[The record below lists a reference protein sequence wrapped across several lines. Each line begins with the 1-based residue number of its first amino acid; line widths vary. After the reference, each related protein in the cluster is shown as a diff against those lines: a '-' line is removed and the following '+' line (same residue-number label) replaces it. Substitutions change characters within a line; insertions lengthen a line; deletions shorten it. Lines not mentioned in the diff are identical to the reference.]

1 MPLIQNIRRR
11 KDLAELAREHGF
23 RLTSQRKLIF
33 SILESAPTHLNVKE
47 ILEQARRVDPGID
60 PVTIY
65 RNLAVLKKLGVVD
78 ELDLLHLQG
87 DQHYY
92 EARQERAHSH
102 VACVQCG
109 KVMEFSSPAMDK
121 IAAEIR
127 DELSFQI
134 AFMRIEVGGTCSDCR
149 KKPGAKIAA
158 TPPGNKA
165 QDSRN
170 KFLQS

>member
-1 MPLIQNIRRR
+1 MPLIQNVRRR

-23 RLTSQRKLIF
+23 RLTNQRKLIF
-33 SILESAPTHLNVKE
+33 TILESAPTHLNVKE

-78 ELDLLHLQG
+78 ELDLLHLRG

-121 IAAEIR
+121 IASEIR
-127 DELSFQI
+127 DELGFQI
-134 AFMRIEVGGTCSDCR
+134 AFMRVEVGGMCSDCR
-149 KKPGAKIAA
+149 KKAA
-158 TPPGNKA
+158 VKMSGVPPSGKA
-165 QDSRN
+165 NESRR
-170 KFLQS
+170 KSA

>member
-1 MPLIQNIRRR
+1 MPLIEDVRRR
-11 KDLAELAREHGF
+11 RDLLQLAREHGL

-47 ILEQARRVDPGID
+47 ILAQARRVDPGID
-60 PVTIY
+60 LVTIY

-78 ELDLLHLQG
+78 ELDLLHLRG

-102 VACVQCG
+102 VACLQCG

-121 IAAEIR
+121 IGGEIR
-127 DELSFQI
+127 DELGFEVNFI
-134 AFMRIEVGGTCSDCR
+134 RMEVGGTCAECR
-149 KKPGAKIAA
+149 KKGRVVRGTKSSGAPRRSK
-158 TPPGNKA
+158 
-165 QDSRN
+165 Q
-170 KFLQS
+170 

>member
-1 MPLIQNIRRR
+1 MPLIHTVRRQR
-11 KDLAELAREHGF
+11 DLAALARENGL

-60 PVTIY
+60 LVTIY

-78 ELDLLHLQG
+78 ELDLLHIRG

-102 VACVQCG
+102 VACLQCG
-109 KVMEFSSPAMDK
+109 NVMEFSSPSMDK
-121 IAAEIR
+121 ISVEIS
-127 DELSFQI
+127 DELGFEVR
-134 AFMRIEVGGTCSDCR
+134 FVRMEVGGTCAACLKRSGAGRGTSARSVAARR
-149 KKPGAKIAA
+149 KV
-158 TPPGNKA
+158 N
-165 QDSRN
+165 
-170 KFLQS
+170 